1 MWEQITALFSVGL
14 FQNTIRNATP
24 VILAAMGGLFTEH
37 AGIMNIGMDGMIL
50 VGAFTAVVF
59 SYLFASAPMGVLFA
73 VIIGIAIGLFFALF
87 VVKLKADE
95 FVIGTTVN
103 IFAGGVTIYLL
114 RSVFHQIGTWVSKD
128 IKGLPPID
136 IPLIKDIPVL
146 GEVLSGYSLF
156 VYLSWV
162 FVIVV
167 WIFLYRTPYGF
178 WIRAAGEHPS
188 ALETAG
194 IDPVRMKFLASVICG
209 VFCGLAGAHLSLGYL
224 NCFQEGMSASRGF
237 IAFACVVFGMANPPK
252 VFGAAM
258 LFGFL
263 QALGLRLQSVGV
275 PSDLTAAVPYLTT
288 VLMLVYIT
296 VSANRRKRN
305 RAKKELKAEE
315 AEQAELAEPT
325 A

>member
-1 MWEQITALFSVGL
+1 MWDQITALFTVGL

-24 VILAAMGGLFTEH
+24 VVLAAMGGLFTEH

-50 VGAFTAVVF
+50 IGAFVAVVF
-59 SYLFASAPMGVLFA
+59 SFLFASAPMGVLFA

-103 IFAGGVTIYLL
+103 IFAGGVTVYLL
-114 RSVFHQIGTWVSKD
+114 RSVFHQVGTWVSKD
-128 IKGLPPID
+128 IKGLAPID
-136 IPLIKDIPVL
+136 IPIIEDIPVI

-162 FVIVV
+162 FVILV

-194 IDPVRMKFLASVICG
+194 IDPVRMKFLASVLCG
-209 VFCGLAGAHLSLGYL
+209 IFCGLAGAHLSLGYL
-224 NCFQEGMSASRGF
+224 NCFTEGMSASRGF

-296 VSANRRKRN
+296 VSANTKKRN
-305 RAKKELKAEE
+305 RAKKEMKAEE
-315 AEQAELAEPT
+315 AETAELAEPS